1 MFCILVT
8 RSEVRLAQSS
18 HYCDII
24 NLDTSCWLEAVWRW
38 RWRWLLLRTLLY
50 KSSRCLHP
58 VFIGSNTRPR
68 GTGGREMRWFEPSSK
83 KVSGV
88 IYPRA
93 SLRLNL
99 PGHWGTSGRMEQEN
113 PLNLLSSSLRTGV
126 PYFLHQYFGKYTTA
140 FKIYALFAVWQMQHY
155 HWLTN

>member
-1 MFCILVT
+1 MYNH
-8 RSEVRLAQSS
+8 RS
-18 HYCDII
+18 DII
-24 NLDTSCWLEAVWRW
+24 NLDTALLAGGSVEVEERW
-38 RWRWLLLRTLLY
+38 LLRTLVY

-126 PYFLHQYFGKYTTA
+126 PYFLHQYFGKETILHLN
-140 FKIYALFAVWQMQHY
+140 K
-155 HWLTN
+155 

>member
-1 MFCILVT
+1 MYNH
-8 RSEVRLAQSS
+8 RS
-18 HYCDII
+18 DII
-24 NLDTSCWLEAVWRW
+24 NLDTALLAGGSVEVEERW
-38 RWRWLLLRTLLY
+38 LLRTLVY

-126 PYFLHQYFGKYTTA
+126 PYFLAAKA
-140 FKIYALFAVWQMQHY
+140 AL
-155 HWLTN
+155 

>member
-1 MFCILVT
+1 MHNHRIIVT
-8 RSEVRLAQSS
+8 LLIWTLLAGGSV
-18 HYCDII
+18 
-24 NLDTSCWLEAVWRW
+24 EARW
-38 RWRWLLLRTLLY
+38 RWLLRTLLY

-126 PYFLHQYFGKYTTA
+126 PYFLHQYFGKDTTTY
-140 FKIYALFAVWQMQHY
+140 KI
-155 HWLTN
+155 

>member
-1 MFCILVT
+1 
-8 RSEVRLAQSS
+8 
-18 HYCDII
+18 
-24 NLDTSCWLEAVWRW
+24 
-38 RWRWLLLRTLLY
+38 
-50 KSSRCLHP
+50 
-58 VFIGSNTRPR
+58 
-68 GTGGREMRWFEPSSK
+68 MRWFEPSSK

-126 PYFLHQYFGKYTTA
+126 PYFLHQYFGKDTTTY
-140 FKIYALFAVWQMQHY
+140 KI
-155 HWLTN
+155 